1 MEIPQFT
8 LVFPSIAPLVGNF
21 IPMVGYYALK
31 PHGRPMLRLSPL
43 PINLLALDFPG
54 VTAFVSKLGWPKYRA
69 RQILRWVYQSR
80 IRDIHQMTDLALQ
93 DREYLQSFVTIGRG
107 SKPRVLQ
114 SGDGTRKFILPLEDG
129 GTIESV
135 LIPEGRRVTLC
146 VSTQVGCT
154 LDCTFC
160 LTGQMGLKRNLK
172 AHEIVEQVLT
182 AQDHLSP
189 SGHITSL
196 VFMGMGEPLAN
207 LDEVSDAIHRLTN
220 TQWGPG
226 FSPRRI
232 TISTA
237 GLATRLHETAGLG
250 VNLAISLNATTNEQR
265 GRLMPRVNQ
274 LHPLPELLDACRTY
288 PLSRGRRLTFEY
300 VLLGGENDSA
310 TDAKRLAK
318 LLKGIRCKIN
328 LIPFNEFP
336 GNPFRRPD
344 EAVVIQFQSLLRQS
358 HFDVFIRK
366 SRGRDILGACGQL
379 GDLPL

>member
-1 MEIPQFT
+1 MIKQ
-8 LVFPSIAPLVGNF
+8 PSLTE
-21 IPMVGYYALK
+21 K
-31 PHGRPMLRLSPL
+31 
-43 PINLLALDFPG
+43 INLKGLTRTELES
-54 VTAFVSKLGWPKYRA
+54 FVVEWGEPKYRA
-69 RQILRWVYQSR
+69 QQVMSWLYHKRVTGVEA
-80 IRDIHQMTDLALQ
+80 MTNLSKGFRSKLAAEAYISNARVIARTISDDDLATK
-93 DREYLQSFVTIGRG
+93 YLFELT
-107 SKPRVLQ
+107 
-114 SGDGTRKFILPLEDG
+114 DGVQV
-129 GTIESV
+129 ESV
-135 LIPEGRRVTLC
+135 LMSERNRVTVC
-146 VSTQVGCT
+146 VSSQVGCAMGC
-154 LDCTFC
+154 DFC
-160 LTGQMGLKRNLK
+160 ATGKMGFFRNLTAAEILDGLIAIERELDEKK
-172 AHEIVEQVLT
+172 AVTNI
-182 AQDHLSP
+182 
-189 SGHITSL
+189 

-220 TQWGPG
+220 TQWGLG

-274 LHPLPELLDACRTY
+274 LHPLPELLNACRTY

-300 VLLGGENDSA
+300 VLLAGENDSA

-366 SRGRDILGACGQL
+366 SRGLDILGACGQL